1 MLKLVTFVA
10 LLAALLSVAVSRPH
24 HRAVKNEDLTSSP
37 PVTDL
42 ISNEED
48 AFLLSRTNDEDAVI
62 ATEQDDEPVYVIL
75 KPRRSGNNKKK
86 RSGRNRVIVYN
97 PRSWDGRNR
106 KRNNNNLGLAGAFFY
121 VPPHT
126 IPSG

>member
-1 MLKLVTFVA
+1 MLKLVTFVT

-24 HRAVKNEDLTSSP
+24 HRAVKNEDVTSRP
-37 PVTDL
+37 PATDL
-42 ISNEED
+42 LSSNED
-48 AFLLSRTNDEDAVI
+48 AVLFSNNKDSVI
-62 ATEQDDEPVYVIL
+62 ATEQDEPVYVIL

-86 RSGRNRVIVYN
+86 RSGRSRVIVYN
-97 PRSWDGRNR
+97 PRSWDGRSR
-106 KRNNNNLGLAGAFFY
+106 KRNNNSLGLAGAFFY